1 LTYTTNSSTGRTTL
15 TGQSGVVFYVYDT
28 NSAVVL
34 FGDTGNG
41 GSTTTEDR
49 LGWIEPQ
56 TAPTSGTWAVSDMEA
71 SYFLSKEMNGD
82 LNSSPNNASL
92 TFGSAGAF
100 TYYAEDDGGSQWASW
115 DVGLC
120 DESSCT
126 GVTGGIIADTTANA
140 ATGALGL
147 DPNGTIGIFDAQG
160 TQSGTT
166 QTMAYCIAVSVDH
179 ATISSTKGRFAC
191 VDASSKHP
199 SISIGQE

>member
-1 LTYTTNSSTGRTTL
+1 M
-15 TGQSGVVFYVYDT
+15 
-28 NSAVVL
+28 
-34 FGDTGNG
+34 
-41 GSTTTEDR
+41 
-49 LGWIEPQ
+49 EPQ
-56 TAPTSGTWAVSDMEA
+56 TAPTSGKWAVSDMEA

-82 LNSSPNNASL
+82 LNSSPNDASL

-100 TYYAEDDGGSQWASW
+100 TYYAEDDGGQQWASW
-115 DVGLC
+115 DLGLC
-120 DESSCT
+120 DENTSCP

-179 ATISSTKGRFAC
+179 ATNSSTKGQFAC